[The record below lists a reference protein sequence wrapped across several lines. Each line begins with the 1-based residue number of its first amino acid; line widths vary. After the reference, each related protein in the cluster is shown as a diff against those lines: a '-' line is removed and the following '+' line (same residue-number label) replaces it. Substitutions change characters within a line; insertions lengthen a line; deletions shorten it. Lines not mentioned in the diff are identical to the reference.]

1 MGIVQRD
8 SIRIMVISYLGAA
21 IGYLNKILL
30 FTNFLTAE
38 QVGLSNIII
47 SIAAVYA
54 QFSGLGMTGVTI
66 KFFPYFKDKEKHHH
80 GFLFWTSLLSLFG
93 FLLLTIIFLL
103 FKSPIINYYSEK
115 SPLLVEYS
123 FYVIPLALATVYY
136 NLLEVFLRSL
146 MKTVVFS
153 LVNEIVLR
161 LMISASILLFAFK
174 LVSFHE
180 FVIIYVGVNCSATL
194 ILLVYMAY
202 LKQLLFKPEWS
213 STTKRFFKIVLH
225 YGSFAIVGNMSYIL
239 MNNIDALMV
248 AAMIGLKDT
257 GVYTTVFFIATV
269 MLIPYRSLA
278 RVASPLVAQFWKNR
292 EMKKMH
298 DLYKK
303 VTLMSLITGCF
314 IFLGLWVNIDNIFHF
329 IPDEYA
335 SGKYVFLFL
344 GIGRLFDMA
353 TGINGIILVTSKKY
367 RYDLLFTILLIGV
380 MIALNLA
387 FIPTYGIEGAS
398 FATMLSIITLN
409 TLRIIYIWSVF
420 GMQPF
425 DFKSVWVILIGVF
438 TLGVIYF
445 IPPILNVYADMIIRS
460 LICLVLYAAPV
471 LWLKLSE
478 EVNENAIK
486 ILKAAHLYPPEG
498 RK

>member
-8 SIRIMVISYLGAA
+8 SIRITVISYVGAG

-38 QVGLSNIII
+38 QVGLANILI
-47 SIAAVYA
+47 SIAAVYS

-66 KFFPYFKDKEKHHH
+66 RFFPYFKDKEKQHH

-93 FLLLTIIFLL
+93 FLLLTLIFVL
-103 FKSPIINYYSEK
+103 FKEPIIQFYSEK

-153 LVNEIVLR
+153 LINEIVLR

-180 FVIIYVGVNCSATL
+180 FVMIYVGVNCSATV

-213 STTKRFFKIVLH
+213 STTKRFFKIVLN
-225 YGSFAIVGNMSYIL
+225 YGSYAVLGNMSYIL

-248 AAMIGLKDT
+248 ASMVGMKET
-257 GVYTTVFFIATV
+257 GIYTTVFFIATV

-278 RVASPLVAQFWKNR
+278 RVASPLVSQFWKNR
-292 EMKKMH
+292 EMKKMEE
-298 DLYKK
+298 LYKK
-303 VTLMSLITGCF
+303 VTLMNMIAGCF
-314 IFLGLWVNIDNIFHF
+314 LFLGLWVNIDNIFHF
-329 IPDEYA
+329 MPEEYA
-335 SGKYVFLFL
+335 DGKYVFLFL

-353 TGINGIILVTSKKY
+353 TGINGIILVTSRKY
-367 RYDLLFTILLIGV
+367 RYDLLFTILLIGL
-380 MIALNLA
+380 MIGLNLA
-387 FIPTYGIEGAS
+387 FIPQYGIIGAS
-398 FATMLSIITLN
+398 FATMLAIIVLN
-409 TLRIIYIWSVF
+409 TLRILYIWNVF
-420 GMQPF
+420 GLQPF
-425 DFKSVWVILIGVF
+425 DTKGIWILLIGGF
-438 TLGVIYF
+438 TFGVIWF
-445 IPPILNVYADMIIRS
+445 IPPMINVYADMFIRS
-460 LICLVLYAAPV
+460 IVCVILFAVPV
-471 LWLKLSE
+471 IWLKLSS
-478 EVNENAIK
+478 EVNENASKLLKMIGIK
-486 ILKAAHLYPPEG
+486 INL
-498 RK
+498 